1 MSDDYTQAE
10 IVRTLKRIEDKVD
23 TLSANYLPR
32 SEWALWS
39 ETRDREI
46 KEMKS
51 ARAPW
56 WTWATVLL
64 AASSLLLHVLPRLV
78 TQT

>member
-1 MSDDYTQAE
+1 MSEDYTQAE
-10 IVRTLKRIEDKVD
+10 IVRTLKRIEEKVD

-32 SEWALWS
+32 TEWNLWA

-46 KEMKS
+46 KELKA

-56 WTWATVLL
+56 WTWVSVLCTVGALGL
-64 AASSLLLHVLPRLV
+64 SLLPKILS
-78 TQT
+78 